1 MNFFIISCDS
11 YDLPPKEHSLNTR
24 ENKYGP
30 RPTYLGV
37 HLSQIVQDTVQI
49 KLSCTKNN
57 MFSWLFNLW
66 NRIKNQLNQFVA
78 NIKSDWKKK
87 NPWHT
92 SRSWDEIRLVKGA
105 SQYSSPGGGGGGV
118 GRLWAVH
125 MVFRGSGRFE
135 CYSNNGQVWK
145 KLSRKKS
152 STKKRLPSFLESH
165 PLWLWYEEN
174 ECRYFTFVVSR
185 G

>member
-1 MNFFIISCDS
+1 MNFFITSCDS

-87 NPWHT
+87 PLTHF
-92 SRSWDEIRLVKGA
+92 EILRWNSTRERGQSIFLAWGGRGRETMSGSHGFQGEWKME
-105 SQYSSPGGGGGGV
+105 QSSPTEYKGG
-118 GRLWAVH
+118 LH
-125 MVFRGSGRFE
+125 
-135 CYSNNGQVWK
+135 
-145 KLSRKKS
+145 
-152 STKKRLPSFLESH
+152 TILPNSLIKGFD
-165 PLWLWYEEN
+165 
-174 ECRYFTFVVSR
+174 
-185 G
+185 

>member
-87 NPWHT
+87 T
-92 SRSWDEIRLVKGA
+92 LDTLRDLEMKFDSWKWPVNIPRLGGRGRETMSGSHGFQGEWKME
-105 SQYSSPGGGGGGV
+105 QSSPTEYKGG
-118 GRLWAVH
+118 LH
-125 MVFRGSGRFE
+125 
-135 CYSNNGQVWK
+135 
-145 KLSRKKS
+145 
-152 STKKRLPSFLESH
+152 TILPISLIKGFD
-165 PLWLWYEEN
+165 
-174 ECRYFTFVVSR
+174 
-185 G
+185 

>member
-1 MNFFIISCDS
+1 MNFFITSCDS
-11 YDLPPKEHSLNTR
+11 CDLPPKEHSLNTR

-87 NPWHT
+87 KPLTHF
-92 SRSWDEIRLVKGA
+92 EILRWNSTRERGQSIFLA
-105 SQYSSPGGGGGGV
+105 WGGGGV

>member
-1 MNFFIISCDS
+1 MNFFITSCDS

-87 NPWHT
+87 T
-92 SRSWDEIRLVKGA
+92 LDTLRDLEMKFDSWKGPVNIPRLGGRGRETMGGSHGFQGEWKME
-105 SQYSSPGGGGGGV
+105 QSSPTEYKGG
-118 GRLWAVH
+118 LH
-125 MVFRGSGRFE
+125 
-135 CYSNNGQVWK
+135 
-145 KLSRKKS
+145 
-152 STKKRLPSFLESH
+152 TILPNSLMEGFD
-165 PLWLWYEEN
+165 
-174 ECRYFTFVVSR
+174 
-185 G
+185 

>member
-1 MNFFIISCDS
+1 MNFFITSCDS

-87 NPWHT
+87 PLTHF
-92 SRSWDEIRLVKGA
+92 EILRWNSTRERGQSIFLA
-105 SQYSSPGGGGGGV
+105 WGGGGGV
-118 GRLWAVH
+118 GRRWAVH
-125 MVFRGSGRFE
+125 MVFRGSGRWSIRHQLNTKE
-135 CYSNNGQVWK
+135 A
-145 KLSRKKS
+145 
-152 STKKRLPSFLESH
+152 STQFYR
-165 PLWLWYEEN
+165 
-174 ECRYFTFVVSR
+174 TA
-185 G
+185 

>member
-1 MNFFIISCDS
+1 MNFFITSCDS
-11 YDLPPKEHSLNTR
+11 CDLPPKEHSLNTR

-87 NPWHT
+87 T
-92 SRSWDEIRLVKGA
+92 LDTLRDLEMKFDSWKGPVNIPRL
-105 SQYSSPGGGGGGV
+105 GGGGEGSGDYGRFTWFSGGV
-118 GRLWAVH
+118 EDLNAIPIMARSEKNLAEKNQAQKRDCH
-125 MVFRGSGRFE
+125 
-135 CYSNNGQVWK
+135 
-145 KLSRKKS
+145 LS
-152 STKKRLPSFLESH
+152 
-165 PLWLWYEEN
+165 
-174 ECRYFTFVVSR
+174 
-185 G
+185 

>member
-1 MNFFIISCDS
+1 MNFFITSCDS
-11 YDLPPKEHSLNTR
+11 CDLPPKEHSLNTR

-87 NPWHT
+87 T
-92 SRSWDEIRLVKGA
+92 LDTLRDLEMKFDSWKGPVNIPRL
-105 SQYSSPGGGGGGV
+105 GGGGGV

>member
-1 MNFFIISCDS
+1 MNFFITSCDS

-87 NPWHT
+87 KPLTHF
-92 SRSWDEIRLVKGA
+92 EILRWNSTRERGQSIFLA
-105 SQYSSPGGGGGGV
+105 WGGEGSGDYGRFTWFSGGV
-118 GRLWAVH
+118 EDLNAIPIMARSEKNLAEKNQAQKRDCH
-125 MVFRGSGRFE
+125 
-135 CYSNNGQVWK
+135 
-145 KLSRKKS
+145 LS
-152 STKKRLPSFLESH
+152 
-165 PLWLWYEEN
+165 
-174 ECRYFTFVVSR
+174 
-185 G
+185 

>member
-92 SRSWDEIRLVKGA
+92 SRSWDEIRLVKVA
-105 SQYSSPGGGGGGV
+105 SQYSSPGGEGSGDYERFTWFSGGV
-118 GRLWAVH
+118 EDGAVVTNWIQRRPPH
-125 MVFRGSGRFE
+125 NFTDQLNKRF
-135 CYSNNGQVWK
+135 
-145 KLSRKKS
+145 
-152 STKKRLPSFLESH
+152 
-165 PLWLWYEEN
+165 WLDSKHKMIWML
-174 ECRYFTFVVSR
+174 FQ
-185 G
+185 

>member
-1 MNFFIISCDS
+1 MNFFITSCDS

-87 NPWHT
+87 T
-92 SRSWDEIRLVKGA
+92 LDTLRDLEMKFDSWKGPVNIPRL
-105 SQYSSPGGGGGGV
+105 GGGGV
-118 GRLWAVH
+118 GRRWAVH
-125 MVFRGSGRFE
+125 MVFRGSGRW
-135 CYSNNGQVWK
+135 S
-145 KLSRKKS
+145 SRHQLNTKEA
-152 STKKRLPSFLESH
+152 STQF
-165 PLWLWYEEN
+165 YQ
-174 ECRYFTFVVSR
+174 TA
-185 G
+185 